1 MKKALIFLVLMSIF
15 TSCYDD
21 YRLDND
27 TTTVAFANVTGG
39 SNQKGV
45 LWRTIVKDEG
55 LSLDAGIYLAGVLE
69 NKQERWAD
77 YVIDPSLLIGTT
89 YTLLPEDYYTLS
101 NTKRFVIPSGE
112 YVGKVKIT
120 LDSIKFLND
129 PMATKAHYALPIRL
143 TQTSEDSILST
154 QSTQILVIKYIN
166 RQEGFYENKGSFVTY
181 SDGGATLNTGS
192 IDNVLMSSTVSPYI
206 VETNGSMHL
215 VGADYKMKLNVNP
228 DNTVSLSYSPNLNPS
243 NGPVNIALD
252 ATAVAPSTSPWED
265 VTGVNDGYT
274 PSSSMDKN
282 GKAFGN
288 WPNAEKWNYVEY
300 QFKGAYAIN
309 KSDVY
314 WWTDNGGILI
324 PYNTF
329 LQYWDLDTQQWKLL
343 SDNIVVNG
351 VEIPSNQYGSTAG
364 ITGSNPGPG
373 TKANQFNVTS
383 FASVATTKVRVNFIA
398 VESQGILE
406 WRVWGVPAYVTLE
419 SHPIETITANGA
431 NTYDP
436 ATSTFTLNYKVKY
449 VDKDYYTNVSATMKW
464 RNRIR
469 DGVNEWRR

>member
-69 NKQERWAD
+69 NKKERSAD
-77 YVIDPSLLIGTT
+77 YIIDPSLLNGTT

-101 NTKRFVIPSGE
+101 DPKQFVIKPGE

-143 TQTSEDSILST
+143 IKTSEDSILTS
-154 QSTQILVIKYIN
+154 QSTQILVIKYMN
-166 RQEGFYENKGSFVTY
+166 RQEGFYENKGNFVTY
-181 SDGGATLNTGS
+181 SGVGATLNTGS
-192 IDNVLMSSTVSPYI
+192 IDNVLMSSTVSPYV

-215 VGADYKMKLNVNP
+215 VGPDYKMKLNVNS

-252 ATAVAPSTSPWED
+252 ATPVAPSVSPWEN
-265 VTGVNDGYT
+265 VKGVNDGYT

-282 GKAFGN
+282 GIAYGN

-324 PYNTF
+324 PYNTY

-343 SDNIVVNG
+343 SDNITVNG
-351 VEIPSNQYGSTAG
+351 VPIPSNQYGSTTG
-364 ITGSNPGPG
+364 INGNNPGPG
-373 TKANQFNVTS
+373 TKENQFNVTT
-383 FASVATTKVRVNFIA
+383 FASVATTKVRVYFIA

-419 SHPIETITANGA
+419 SHPIESITANGA

-449 VDKDYYTNVSATMKW
+449 IDKDYYTNVSATMKW